1 MPNKIFI
8 RPLFQS
14 EETQKT
20 SSGLDGKPKGTST
33 AQNKNQ
39 VAIEGDDVM
48 VFPLT
53 EDINFVTESELQ
65 SWSDMVPGLDM
76 LNTLQAAVVGMS
88 GSISGGVLD
97 LQNLIDAP
105 RWSKTNPIQFTVSLG
120 FYLIDDPYENI
131 YKPIKKLIGLTILS
145 RSKNGRIVPPGIF
158 LPAMAALKDKAS
170 PTNLQNTAKLISV
183 KIPGIISMPVAM
195 LKSANAV
202 FSKHITEK
210 GFPLWATLEVT
221 IVGLRPAFEEDF
233 NGEKG

>member
-14 EETQKT
+14 EETKKT
-20 SSGLDGKPKGTST
+20 SSGLNGKPKGTST
-33 AQNKNQ
+33 AENKNQ
-39 VAIEGDDVM
+39 VAVQGDDVM
-48 VFPLT
+48 IFPLT
-53 EDINFVTESELQ
+53 EDIAFVTESELQ
-65 SWSDMVPGLDM
+65 SWSDMVPGLDL

-88 GSISGGVLD
+88 GSVSGGVLD

-105 RWSKTNPIQFTVSLG
+105 RWSKTSPIQFTVSLG

-131 YKPIKKLIGLTILS
+131 YKPVKKLIGLTILS
-145 RSKNGRIVPPGIF
+145 KTKSGRIVPPGIF

-170 PTNLQNTAKLISV
+170 PTNLQNTAKLVSV
-183 KIPGIISMPVAM
+183 KIPRIISMPVAM
-195 LKSANAV
+195 LKSASV
-202 FSKHITEK
+202 LFSKHVTEK
-210 GFPLWATLEVT
+210 GHPLWATLEVT